1 MLRRLFYCH
10 VDRLSSFMKDFSFS
24 VRIHES
30 INIFH
35 EIFTKVLNFVSA
47 EKSGKLIHNKTVE
60 IRQYLTDKRA
70 FYI

>member
-1 MLRRLFYCH
+1 MLRRVYCH
-10 VDRLSSFMKDFSFS
+10 IYRLSSFMKDFPFS
-24 VRIHES
+24 VRIHGS
-30 INIFH
+30 ILISFMRYLRRLRT
-35 EIFTKVLNFVSA
+35 FGSA